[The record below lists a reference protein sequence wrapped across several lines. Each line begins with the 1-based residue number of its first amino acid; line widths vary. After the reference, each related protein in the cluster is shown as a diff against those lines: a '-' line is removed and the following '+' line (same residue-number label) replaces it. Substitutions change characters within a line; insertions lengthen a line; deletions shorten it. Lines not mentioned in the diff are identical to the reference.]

1 MNKAIVRKAFER
13 LMNIK
18 QSHSKVKNIVYS
30 NLKMQNYLKPSRVK
44 INQNEIQ
51 TIFKLRSRVIDVK
64 QNFRG
69 KYENLECRSCKSE
82 EESQKHVYEYWK
94 IKENNENKRKMIEY
108 ENIFGENS
116 KNQAEIAKN
125 FLEILEIREKF
136 K

>member
-1 MNKAIVRKAFER
+1 
-13 LMNIK
+13 
-18 QSHSKVKNIVYS
+18 
-30 NLKMQNYLKPSRVK
+30 MQNYLKPSRVK

-82 EESQKHVYEYWK
+82 EESQKHVYECWN
-94 IKENNENKRKMIEY
+94 IKENNENERKMIEY

-125 FLEILEIREKF
+125 FLAILEIRGKF
-136 K
+136 Q